1 MKKLQEN
8 IWDDMYYEEPDYSSE
23 ITSFENGGYEDF
35 EIPDEY
41 VSPDKA
47 ADVRAAAKE
56 RGMSDLDYVNQQ
68 EYFDELYETN
78 PKLADKI
85 EDIETHDF
93 SEFVCD
99 KDGNPNLED
108 AKPIFDNL
116 VSGRE
121 RGLYGTDCKGDP
133 SKALYDVIEGYDMM
147 VSDAMIAPTL
157 RKALQI
163 LAQFKDN
170 PKCPHCKVYF
180 DALAN
185 YAEQCNVIA
194 AEVDPSQTIEIPGKV
209 NESTKKTGK
218 RFIKENQVSSNLT
231 PAVDNFLHDVAQIG
245 GTITYGDIMHFQPT
259 PESLKELKKLRS
271 KWREAAEYDDE
282 DELTTIAA
290 SVAEVVKGSNI
301 TESQDVDCCDE
312 DGCDCDAE
320 WGDKRYVTGCCSPCG
335 AEGTDTVE
343 HFLIAHGFDD
353 VEFACDLLDIDPLE
367 EVCKECFESW
377 IPELNAKYYSEY
389 DDLGTDT
396 RTGEPFP
403 YRESKLNEAK
413 NNGWSENDIA
423 NFAQSYVDEDEV
435 TRENIVADLENDPYF
450 ADMFDK
456 IYAEEDEGR
465 REELTTEYSEKLDEI
480 ADAVIEELK
489 GMGGNLVESNLNEDY
504 DDYIYRET
512 DDVKSSRQV
521 RDVFKRE
528 LFHPSRDYPR
538 QVKQSMAYT
547 VQHNLHEKKAKRQ

>member
-8 IWDDMYYEEPDYSSE
+8 VWDDMYYEEPDYSSE

-47 ADVRAAAKE
+47 ADVRAAAKK
-56 RGMSDLDYVNQQ
+56 RGMSDLDYVSQQ

-85 EDIETHDF
+85 EYIETHNF
-93 SEFVCD
+93 SEFICD
-99 KDGNPNLED
+99 KDGNPNLGD

-147 VSDAMIAPTL
+147 ISDAMIAPTL
-157 RKALQI
+157 KEALQI

-185 YAEQCNVIA
+185 YAEQCNAIA
-194 AEVDPSQTIEIPGKV
+194 AAVDPSQTIEIPGKV
-209 NESTKKTGK
+209 NKSTKKTGK
-218 RFIKENQVSSNLT
+218 RFIKENQISSNLT

-290 SVAEVVKGSNI
+290 SVAKVVKGSKI
-301 TESQDVDCCDE
+301 AESQDVDCCDE
-312 DGCDCDAE
+312 EGCDTE
-320 WGDKRYVTGCCSPCG
+320 WGDKRYVTGCCSLCG
-335 AEGTDTVE
+335 TEGTDTVE

-377 IPELNAKYYSEY
+377 IPELNGKYYSEY

-396 RTGEPFP
+396 RTGEPFS
-403 YRESKLNEAK
+403 YR
-413 NNGWSENDIA
+413 
-423 NFAQSYVDEDEV
+423 
-435 TRENIVADLENDPYF
+435 
-450 ADMFDK
+450 
-456 IYAEEDEGR
+456 
-465 REELTTEYSEKLDEI
+465 
-480 ADAVIEELK
+480 
-489 GMGGNLVESNLNEDY
+489 ESNLNEDY
-504 DDYIYRET
+504 DDYTYRET

-538 QVKQSMAYT
+538 QVKQSMSYT

>member
-23 ITSFENGGYEDF
+23 VTSFENSGYEDF

-47 ADVRAAAKE
+47 ADVHAAAKE

-68 EYFDELYETN
+68 AYFDELYETN

-85 EDIETHDF
+85 EYIETQDF
-93 SEFVCD
+93 DEFVCD

-108 AKPIFDNL
+108 ARPIFDNL

-121 RGLYGTDCKGDP
+121 RSLYGSDCKGDP

-147 VSDAMIAPTL
+147 VSDMMIAPTL
-157 RKALQI
+157 KKALQI

-185 YAEQCNVIA
+185 YAEQCNAIA
-194 AEVDPSQTIEIPGKV
+194 AEVDPSQVIEIPGKV
-209 NESTKKTGK
+209 NESNKKTGK
-218 RFIKENQVSSNLT
+218 RFIKENQVSNNLT
-231 PAVDNFLHDVAQIG
+231 PAVDNFLQDVAQIG
-245 GTITYGDIMHFQPT
+245 GTITYNDIMHFQPT
-259 PESLKELKKLRS
+259 TESLKELKKLRS
-271 KWREAAEYDDE
+271 KWREVAEYDDE
-282 DELTTIAA
+282 DELTTIAT
-290 SVAEVVKGSNI
+290 SVAEVIKG
-301 TESQDVDCCDE
+301 
-312 DGCDCDAE
+312 
-320 WGDKRYVTGCCSPCG
+320 
-335 AEGTDTVE
+335 
-343 HFLIAHGFDD
+343 
-353 VEFACDLLDIDPLE
+353 
-367 EVCKECFESW
+367 
-377 IPELNAKYYSEY
+377 
-389 DDLGTDT
+389 
-396 RTGEPFP
+396 
-403 YRESKLNEAK
+403 SKLNEVE
-413 NNGWSENDIA
+413 NSDWSEDDIVIL
-423 NFAQSYVDEDEV
+423 AQSYVDEDEV
-435 TRENIVADLENDPYF
+435 TRENIVADLENEPYF
-450 ADMFDK
+450 TAWFDE
-456 IYAEEDEGR
+456 IQEEEDDER

-489 GMGGNLVESNLNEDY
+489 GMGGNLVESSLNEDY

-512 DDVKSSRQV
+512 DDVKSSKQV

-538 QVKQSMAYT
+538 QVKQSMSYT
-547 VQHNLHEKKAKRQ
+547 VQHNLHESLSKKAKRQ

>member
-41 VSPDKA
+41 ASPDKA
-47 ADVRAAAKE
+47 ADVHAAAKE
-56 RGMSDLDYVNQQ
+56 RGMADLDYVNQQ

-108 AKPIFDNL
+108 ARPIFDNL

-121 RGLYGTDCKGDP
+121 RGLYGSDCKGDP

-157 RKALQI
+157 KKALQI

-209 NESTKKTGK
+209 TESTKKTNK
-218 RFIKENQVSSNLT
+218 RF
-231 PAVDNFLHDVAQIG
+231 
-245 GTITYGDIMHFQPT
+245 
-259 PESLKELKKLRS
+259 
-271 KWREAAEYDDE
+271 
-282 DELTTIAA
+282 
-290 SVAEVVKGSNI
+290 I

-320 WGDKRYVTGCCSPCG
+320 WGDKRYVTGCCSLCG

-343 HFLIAHGFDD
+343 HFLIKHGFDD

-403 YRESKLNEAK
+403 YRESKLNEAE
-413 NNGWSENDIA
+413 NSDWSENDIA

-450 ADMFDK
+450 TARFDE
-456 IYAEEDEGR
+456 IQEEEDDTR
-465 REELTTEYSEKLDEI
+465 REELTIEYSEKLDEI